1 MNTISSPTIDRD
13 DLVNFI
19 SKSQEYIDTL
29 RSIISIQDLEGLIS
43 NVGPSTPEEKFSPE
57 ALRDL
62 EKQVSQVKVMFE
74 NDSTIIVELPGKP
87 AVEYNCKQMGFRSQE
102 TKTWKMLIEVLSN
115 VPHTLNFG
123 VAFIYPD
130 GSRKNRQK
138 CKDYDAKWKLLDE
151 LNKKLLVFFK
161 REFNWNFPNGYKF
174 YKIAVTG
181 NDGDKVFKFMVECPS
196 SKDEA
201 VSLASIEER
210 FQSLDESDLVK
221 EIVALNDDYSLD
233 SCVHNDPPEFL
244 IAALNVGRNNFD
256 WHDEKVMKIIQQ

>member
-1 MNTISSPTIDRD
+1 MNTISSPSIDRN
-13 DLVNFI
+13 DLVSLI
-19 SKSQEYIDTL
+19 SKSQEYIDIL
-29 RSIISIQDLEGLIS
+29 RSIVSVQDLENLIS
-43 NVGPSTPEEKFSPE
+43 DNGPSASDTHFSPE
-57 ALRDL
+57 ALSVL
-62 EKQVSQVKVMFE
+62 EDQVSQVKVRFE
-74 NDSTIIVELPGKP
+74 NDSTIVLELPGKP
-87 AVEYNCKQMGFRSQE
+87 AAEYDYKQMGFRSQE
-102 TKTWKMLIEVLSN
+102 TKTWKMLLDILST
-115 VPHTLNFG
+115 VPHTFNFG
-123 VAFIYPD
+123 VAYIYPD
-130 GSRKNRQK
+130 GSKKNRQK

-161 REFNWNFPNGYKF
+161 REFNWNFPDGYKF
-174 YKIAVTG
+174 YKIAVAG

-256 WHDEKVMKIIQQ
+256 WHDEKVLKIIQQ

>member
-13 DLVNFI
+13 DLVNLI

-29 RSIISIQDLEGLIS
+29 RSIVSVQDLESLIS
-43 NVGPSTPEEKFSPE
+43 NVGPSMPEKKFSSE

-62 EKQVSQVKVMFE
+62 ENQVSQVKIMFE

-102 TKTWKMLIEVLSN
+102 TKTWKMLLEILSAA
-115 VPHTLNFG
+115 PHTFNFG

-130 GSRKNRQK
+130 GSKKNRQK

-161 REFNWNFPNGYKF
+161 REFNWNFPNGYKL
-174 YKIAVTG
+174 YKVAVLG
-181 NDGDKVFKFMVECPS
+181 NDGDKVLKFMVECPS

-221 EIVALNDDYSLD
+221 EIVTLNDDYSLD

-244 IAALNVGRNNFD
+244 IAALNVGRNKFD
-256 WHDEKVMKIIQQ
+256 WHDEKVLKIIQQ